1 MPVHHVYLSRFSDF
15 FVSGAIPSP
24 VMKFGIVANNLFEFH
39 AFKPGH
45 YISYKFYVDGIG
57 GAKFIVHVSMIL
69 VVKLTSVV
77 VLVLLYDCIGI
88 LTLVV
93 CVCVHDVFGNHVD
106 LGGLSVCA

>member
-1 MPVHHVYLSRFSDF
+1 MPLSLDT
-15 FVSGAIPSP
+15 
-24 VMKFGIVANNLFEFH
+24 
-39 AFKPGH
+39 
-45 YISYKFYVDGIG
+45 ISATNFMSMVLG
-57 GAKFIVHVSMIL
+57 GAKFIAHVSMIL

-93 CVCVHDVFGNHVD
+93 CVCVHDAFGNHVD

>member
-24 VMKFGIVANNLFEFH
+24 VMNFGIVANNLFEFH

-57 GAKFIVHVSMIL
+57 GRKDYGA
-69 VVKLTSVV
+69 
-77 VLVLLYDCIGI
+77 CI
-88 LTLVV
+88 
-93 CVCVHDVFGNHVD
+93 HDFGSHID
-106 LGGLSVCA
+106 LGGHVGITIRLYRHLDPCGLCVCA